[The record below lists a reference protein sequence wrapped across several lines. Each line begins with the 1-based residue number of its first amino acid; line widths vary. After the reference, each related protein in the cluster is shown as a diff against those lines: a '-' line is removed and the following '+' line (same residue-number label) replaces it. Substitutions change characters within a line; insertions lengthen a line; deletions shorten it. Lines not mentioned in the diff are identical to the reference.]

1 MILAVSQPPTQE
13 TAPPPNK
20 PMANRT
26 DGKPRQ
32 FSIKGIAKGH
42 GFTSPGYLQSKVSAN
57 SENDTLLSVKFLYKY
72 KG

>member
-20 PMANRT
+20 PDTNRT

-32 FSIKGIAKGH
+32 FSIIGIVKGH
-42 GFTSPGYLQSKVSAN
+42 GFISPSDLQIEPTPN
-57 SENDTLLSVKFLYKY
+57 SENDTLPPVIFLYNY
-72 KG
+72 RG